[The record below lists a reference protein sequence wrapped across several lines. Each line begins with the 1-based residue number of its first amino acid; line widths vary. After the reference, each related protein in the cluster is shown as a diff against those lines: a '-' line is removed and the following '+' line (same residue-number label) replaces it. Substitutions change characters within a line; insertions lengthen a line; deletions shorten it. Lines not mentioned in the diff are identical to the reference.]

1 MAAVFSE
8 MVYQIFVV
16 HRDRALK
23 EVVDEALPDEKGKN
37 SIIRLLDRQISLK
50 IWATLW
56 MGVEVLL
63 LVFVGVGLIYTV
75 EDWAFA
81 DSVYWAVQTL
91 FTIGYVDM
99 VPASV
104 AGRCVTVV
112 YLLSSTFIVINV
124 VANFAT
130 LPAMF
135 HRRTTDEL
143 ILSQFAPSMRSD
155 DAPGNPAAALAKR
168 LKAHRM
174 AFSGS
179 RTSSTVHPKRASGEE
194 EPLVAGHATG
204 NHTEGN
210 VADEVVAMFGP
221 AMSAASDGNLAYLQH
236 LAASSASVTRD
247 EFALWLLFL
256 LGRIDAT
263 DIKVVRETFGK
274 FKAATSAGGAG
285 VKFRNVA
292 LVPTDGSEKAAL
304 GP

>member
-1 MAAVFSE
+1 
-8 MVYQIFVV
+8 
-16 HRDRALK
+16 
-23 EVVDEALPDEKGKN
+23 
-37 SIIRLLDRQISLK
+37 
-50 IWATLW
+50 
-56 MGVEVLL
+56 
-63 LVFVGVGLIYTV
+63 
-75 EDWAFA
+75 
-81 DSVYWAVQTL
+81 
-91 FTIGYVDM
+91 
-99 VPASV
+99 
-104 AGRCVTVV
+104 
-112 YLLSSTFIVINV
+112 
-124 VANFAT
+124 
-130 LPAMF
+130 
-135 HRRTTDEL
+135 
-143 ILSQFAPSMRSD
+143 MRSD

-236 LAASSASVTRD
+236 LAASSASGEVTRD

-263 DIKVVRETFGK
+263 DIKVVRETFGKRACTHARTHTHTCMRARRGSPHALRRTLFFFFLVLLADK